1 MYHQCK
7 CRHGKTTVLI
17 AKILYLHYEKQIPL
31 EKMVV
36 LTFTNKAAGEIIER
50 LRNKEPDLT
59 EEQVQFFGTFH
70 SIAMRMLKSMLPKS
84 EELKIGLLKNE
95 LSKNEEPKGRLE
107 KSEFEPAEESS
118 FNEKAEWTAEFEIID
133 PDEEQELALH
143 LITEHGLKV
152 KYKNRLKKRLEQ
164 EYPNYKK
171 GKTVSRYKD
180 DLFRLYPLLEKEKK
194 RQNKMSFSDL
204 LEEGTKN
211 LKMGKTALP
220 AWIIVDEVQ
229 DSDTTQLEFLKA
241 LKGTDTKIFAV
252 GDPNQVIYSF
262 RGTTQNMFFLLKNRF
277 QAKELS
283 LPVNYRS
290 NASILEAAN
299 RFLQF
304 GGKIQGSN
312 ESGEKIRVRNHYDP
326 FQEAMYLADRI
337 QKLHVEGKRYQDIAI
352 FYRLQRQAEVLEK
365 MFGEQGIPYEVS
377 VKKSWKDIP
386 VLNWLMKV
394 LRFAVN
400 PEDVQAGIQ
409 ILTDKHYG
417 DSVTKKK
424 AEDIIK
430 NQKTDKSVLYRKM
443 LLLGTTYT
451 DRKEAVQSYPE
462 AEKEACSYPEGEEL
476 YDFLGL
482 KEALHPTSAD
492 YQNDSEQ
499 VIDFLNQICSYSKE
513 KKLNVTDGIREFL
526 NGALLGS
533 IENLGK
539 ERESKAGESSGKESC
554 MEAGENPEKSED
566 QKKDIN
572 DGTVKLMTL
581 HASKGLEFD
590 TVFIIGVNPGLLP
603 IRCSNFDQEEEE
615 RRLFFVGIT
624 RAKNHLELSYYTNP
638 REPGVLGTY
647 SNYLKMIPEDLLE
660 MEDVRS
666 EEEKWTNLKALARQA
681 RVEIR
686 KNEEDSKACNGIEK
700 TEKKETTESEQSD
713 SECSETGI
721 NKEQKAKHP
730 KYGTGIVTSEDD
742 MMIEV
747 DFPNYGKKQFIK
759 AFQEVELI

>member
-1 MYHQCK
+1 MSFKEEWNWLNSYQMDAVTDDSPACIVNANVGS
-7 CRHGKTTVLI
+7 GKTTVLI
-17 AKILYLHYEKQIPL
+17 AKILYLHYEKKIPL
-31 EKMVV
+31 EQMVV
-36 LTFTNKAAGEIIER
+36 LTFTNEAAGEIIER
-50 LRNKEPDLT
+50 LKKKEPDLT
-59 EEQVQFFGTFH
+59 EAQVQFFGTFH
-70 SIAMRMLKSMLPKS
+70 SVAMRILKSR
-84 EELKIGLLKNE
+84 
-95 LSKNEEPKGRLE
+95 LSKISDTEAAG
-107 KSEFEPAEESS
+107 
-118 FNEKAEWTAEFEIID
+118 WTADFEIID

-143 LITEHGLKV
+143 LIGEYGLKV

-164 EYPNYKK
+164 EYQNYKK

-180 DLFRLYPLLEKEKK
+180 DLFLLYPLLEKEKK
-194 RQNKMSFSDL
+194 HQNKMSFSDL

-211 LKMGKTALP
+211 LKMGKTFHP

-229 DSDTTQLEFLKA
+229 DSDATQLEFLET
-241 LKGTDTKIFAV
+241 LKGPETKIFAV

-290 NASILEAAN
+290 NASILQAAN
-299 RFLQF
+299 RLRQF
-304 GGKIQGSN
+304 GEKIEGSN
-312 ESGEKIRVRNHYDP
+312 GSSEKIRVKNHYDP

-337 QKLHVEGKRYQDIAI
+337 QRLHAEGKPYQDIAI
-352 FYRLQRQAEVLEK
+352 FYRLQKQAEVLER
-365 MFGEQGIPYEVS
+365 MFKEQEIPYEVS
-377 VKKSWKDIP
+377 VKKSWKDVP
-386 VLNWLMKV
+386 VLNWFMKV

-400 PEDVQAGIQ
+400 PQDVQAGMQ
-409 ILTDKHYG
+409 VLTDKHYG
-417 DSVTKKK
+417 DSLTKKK

-443 LLLGTTYT
+443 LLFGAAYT
-451 DRKEAVQSYPE
+451 DRKEKVQFCSD
-462 AEKEACSYPEGEEL
+462 AEKETCSYPDGKEL

-499 VIDFLNQICSYSKE
+499 VMDFLNQICIYSRE
-513 KKLNVTDGIREFL
+513 KKLSVTAGIREFL

-533 IENLGK
+533 IDNFGK
-539 ERESKAGESSGKESC
+539 KKLTGLAGKTEKQESQ
-554 MEAGENPEKSED
+554 EADKCN
-566 QKKDIN
+566 
-572 DGTVKLMTL
+572 GTVKLMTL

-603 IRCSNFDQEEEE
+603 MRCSNFDQEEEE

-638 REPGVLGTY
+638 GEPGVLGTY
-647 SNYLKMIPEDLLE
+647 SNYLKMIPEELLE
-660 MEDVRS
+660 MDELRS
-666 EEEKWTNLKALARQA
+666 EEEKRTNLRSLAREV
-681 RVEIR
+681 REEIR
-686 KNEEDSKACNGIEK
+686 KNEEEK
-700 TEKKETTESEQSD
+700 IRK
-713 SECSETGI
+713 SETDESGADGSETNKFEGKEFETNRSGI
-721 NKEQKAKHP
+721 DETEHKAVHP
-730 KYGTGIVTSEDD
+730 KYGTGIVISEDD

>member
-1 MYHQCK
+1 MSFKEEWNWLNSYQMDAVTDDSPACIVNANVGS
-7 CRHGKTTVLI
+7 GKTTVLI
-17 AKILYLHYEKQIPL
+17 AKILYLHYEKKIPL
-31 EKMVV
+31 EQMVV
-36 LTFTNKAAGEIIER
+36 LTFTNEAAGEIIER
-50 LRNKEPDLT
+50 LKKKEPDLT
-59 EEQVQFFGTFH
+59 EAQVQFFGTFH
-70 SIAMRMLKSMLPKS
+70 SVAMRMLKSVLPKS
-84 EELKIGLLKNE
+84 EVPKSGLSKSELSENE
-95 LSKNEEPKGRLE
+95 LET
-107 KSEFEPAEESS
+107 AEESAA
-118 FNEKAEWTAEFEIID
+118 NEKVGWTADFEIID
-133 PDEEQELALH
+133 PDEEQDLALQ
-143 LITEHGLKV
+143 LIGEYGLKV

-164 EYPNYKK
+164 EYLNYKK

-180 DLFRLYPLLEKEKK
+180 DLFLLYPILEKEKK

-211 LKMGKTALP
+211 LKMGKASHP

-229 DSDTTQLEFLKA
+229 DSDAAQLEFLEA
-241 LKGTDTKIFAV
+241 LKGTETKIFAV

-283 LPVNYRS
+283 LPINYRS
-290 NASILEAAN
+290 NASILQAAN
-299 RFLQF
+299 RFRQF

-312 ESGEKIRVRNHYDP
+312 GSSEKIRVKNHYDS

-337 QKLHVEGKRYQDIAI
+337 QRLHVEGKPYKDIAI
-352 FYRLQRQAEVLEK
+352 FYRLQKQAEVLEK
-365 MFGEQGIPYEVS
+365 MFEEQGIPYEVS

-400 PEDVQAGIQ
+400 PQDVQAGMQ
-409 ILTDKHYG
+409 VLTDKHYG

-443 LLLGTTYT
+443 LLLGTTYS
-451 DRKEAVQSYPE
+451 DRKEEVKSYSDI
-462 AEKEACSYPEGEEL
+462 EKGACSYPDGEEL
-476 YDFLGL
+476 YEFLGL

-499 VIDFLNQICSYSKE
+499 VMDFLNQICSYSRE
-513 KKLNVTDGIREFL
+513 KKLSVTGGIREFL

-533 IENLGK
+533 IDKKLEK
-539 ERESKAGESSGKESC
+539 QEKMESQELHR
-554 MEAGENPEKSED
+554 D
-566 QKKDIN
+566 

-603 IRCSNFDQEEEE
+603 MRCSNFDQEEEE

-638 REPGVLGTY
+638 GEPGVLGTY
-647 SNYLKMIPEDLLE
+647 SNYLKMVPEELLE
-660 MEDVRS
+660 MDELRS
-666 EEEKWTNLKALARQA
+666 EEEKRTNLRSLAREV
-681 RVEIR
+681 REEIR
-686 KNEEDSKACNGIEK
+686 KNEEEK
-700 TEKKETTESEQSD
+700 PETNKFETD
-713 SECSETGI
+713 KSETNGLTAEEAEQTQQDT
-721 NKEQKAKHP
+721 NKEQKALHP
-730 KYGTGIVTSEDD
+730 KYGMGIVTSEDD

-747 DFPNYGKKQFIK
+747 EFQNYGKKEFIK
-759 AFQEVELI
+759 AFQEIELI

>member
-1 MYHQCK
+1 MSFTEEWNWLNSYQMDAVTDESPACIVNANVGS
-7 CRHGKTTVLI
+7 GKTTVLI
-17 AKILYLHYEKQIPL
+17 AKILYLHYEKKIPL

-50 LRNKEPDLT
+50 LWNKEPDLT

-70 SIAMRMLKSMLPKS
+70 SVAMRMLKSVLPENK
-84 EELKIGLLKNE
+84 
-95 LSKNEEPKGRLE
+95 LE
-107 KSEFEPAEESS
+107 TAEESAS
-118 FNEKAEWTAEFEIID
+118 YEKAEWTADFEIID
-133 PDEEQELALH
+133 PDEEQELALR

-180 DLFRLYPLLEKEKK
+180 DLFLLYPLLEKEKK
-194 RQNKMSFSDL
+194 RQNKMSFSNL

-211 LKMGKTALP
+211 LKMGKTSLP

-229 DSDTTQLEFLKA
+229 DSDTTQLEFLEA
-241 LKGTDTKIFAV
+241 LKGTETKIFAV

-262 RGTTQNMFFLLKNRF
+262 RGTTQNMFFLLKKRF

-290 NASILEAAN
+290 NTSILEAAN

-312 ESGEKIRVRNHYDP
+312 GSGEKIRVKNHYDP

-337 QKLHVEGKRYQDIAI
+337 QKLHAEGKRYQDIAV

-386 VLNWLMKV
+386 VLN
-394 LRFAVN
+394 
-400 PEDVQAGIQ
+400 
-409 ILTDKHYG
+409 
-417 DSVTKKK
+417 
-424 AEDIIK
+424 
-430 NQKTDKSVLYRKM
+430 
-443 LLLGTTYT
+443 
-451 DRKEAVQSYPE
+451 
-462 AEKEACSYPEGEEL
+462 
-476 YDFLGL
+476 
-482 KEALHPTSAD
+482 
-492 YQNDSEQ
+492 
-499 VIDFLNQICSYSKE
+499 
-513 KKLNVTDGIREFL
+513 
-526 NGALLGS
+526 GALLGS
-533 IENLGK
+533 IENSGK
-539 ERESKAGESSGKESC
+539 ERES
-554 MEAGENPEKSED
+554 EA
-566 QKKDIN
+566 N

-638 REPGVLGTY
+638 GEPGVLGTY

-666 EEEKWTNLKALARQA
+666 EEEKRTNLKALARQA
-681 RVEIR
+681 RAEIR

-700 TEKKETTESEQSD
+700 TEKKEMTESEQSD
-713 SECSETGI
+713 SERSESGI
-721 NKEQKAKHP
+721 NKEQEAKHP

>member
-1 MYHQCK
+1 MSFTEEWNWLNSYQMDAVTDESPACIVNANVGS
-7 CRHGKTTVLI
+7 GKTTVLI
-17 AKILYLHYEKQIPL
+17 AKILYLHYEKKISL

-70 SIAMRMLKSMLPKS
+70 SVAMRMLKSVLPENK
-84 EELKIGLLKNE
+84 
-95 LSKNEEPKGRLE
+95 LE
-107 KSEFEPAEESS
+107 TAEESAS
-118 FNEKAEWTAEFEIID
+118 YEKAEWTADFEIID

-180 DLFRLYPLLEKEKK
+180 DLFLLYPLLEKEKK
-194 RQNKMSFSDL
+194 RQNKMSFSNL

-211 LKMGKTALP
+211 LKMGKTSLP

-229 DSDTTQLEFLKA
+229 DSDTTQLEFLEA
-241 LKGTDTKIFAV
+241 LKGTETKIFAV

-262 RGTTQNMFFLLKNRF
+262 RGTTQNMFFLLKKRF

-290 NASILEAAN
+290 NTSILEAAN

-312 ESGEKIRVRNHYDP
+312 GSGEKIRVKNHYDP

-337 QKLHVEGKRYQDIAI
+337 QKLHAEGKRYQDIAV

-386 VLNWLMKV
+386 VLN
-394 LRFAVN
+394 
-400 PEDVQAGIQ
+400 
-409 ILTDKHYG
+409 
-417 DSVTKKK
+417 
-424 AEDIIK
+424 
-430 NQKTDKSVLYRKM
+430 
-443 LLLGTTYT
+443 
-451 DRKEAVQSYPE
+451 
-462 AEKEACSYPEGEEL
+462 
-476 YDFLGL
+476 
-482 KEALHPTSAD
+482 
-492 YQNDSEQ
+492 
-499 VIDFLNQICSYSKE
+499 
-513 KKLNVTDGIREFL
+513 
-526 NGALLGS
+526 GALLGS
-533 IENLGK
+533 IENSGK
-539 ERESKAGESSGKESC
+539 ERES
-554 MEAGENPEKSED
+554 EA
-566 QKKDIN
+566 N

-638 REPGVLGTY
+638 GEPGVLGTY

-666 EEEKWTNLKALARQA
+666 EEEKRTNLKVLARQA
-681 RVEIR
+681 RAEIR

-713 SECSETGI
+713 SERSESGI
-721 NKEQKAKHP
+721 NKEQEAKHP

>member
-1 MYHQCK
+1 MSFTEEWNWLNSYQMDAVTDESPACIVNANVGS
-7 CRHGKTTVLI
+7 GKTTVLI
-17 AKILYLHYEKQIPL
+17 AKILYLHYEKKIPL

-70 SIAMRMLKSMLPKS
+70 SVAMRMLKSVLPENK
-84 EELKIGLLKNE
+84 
-95 LSKNEEPKGRLE
+95 LE
-107 KSEFEPAEESS
+107 TAEESAS
-118 FNEKAEWTAEFEIID
+118 YEKAEWTADFEIID
-133 PDEEQELALH
+133 PDEEQELALR

-180 DLFRLYPLLEKEKK
+180 DLFLLYPLLEKEKK
-194 RQNKMSFSDL
+194 RQNKMSFSNL

-211 LKMGKTALP
+211 LKMGKTSLP

-229 DSDTTQLEFLKA
+229 DSDTTQLEFLEA
-241 LKGTDTKIFAV
+241 LKGTETKIFAV

-262 RGTTQNMFFLLKNRF
+262 RGTTQNMFFLLKKRF

-290 NASILEAAN
+290 NTSILEAAN

-312 ESGEKIRVRNHYDP
+312 GSGEKIRVKNHYDP

-337 QKLHVEGKRYQDIAI
+337 QKLHAEGKRYQDIAV

-400 PEDVQAGIQ
+400 PEDVQSGIQ
-409 ILTDKHYG
+409 VLTDKHYG

-430 NQKTDKSVLYRKM
+430 NQKTEKSELYQKII
-443 LLLGTTYT
+443 LFGAAYAQQENEGTQ
-451 DRKEAVQSYPE
+451 DGPD
-462 AEKEACSYPEGEEL
+462 GEEL
-476 YDFLGL
+476 YDVLGL

-513 KKLNVTDGIREFL
+513 KKLSVTDGIREFL

-533 IENLGK
+533 IENSGK
-539 ERESKAGESSGKESC
+539 ERES
-554 MEAGENPEKSED
+554 EA
-566 QKKDIN
+566 N

-638 REPGVLGTY
+638 GEPGVLGTY

-666 EEEKWTNLKALARQA
+666 KEEKRTNLKVLARQA
-681 RVEIR
+681 RAEIR

-713 SECSETGI
+713 SERSESGI
-721 NKEQKAKHP
+721 NKEQEAKHP

>member
-1 MYHQCK
+1 MSFTEEWNWLNSYQMDAVTDESPACIVNANVGS
-7 CRHGKTTVLI
+7 GKTTVLI
-17 AKILYLHYEKQIPL
+17 AKILYLHYEKKIPL

-70 SIAMRMLKSMLPKS
+70 SVAMRMLKSVLPENK
-84 EELKIGLLKNE
+84 
-95 LSKNEEPKGRLE
+95 LE
-107 KSEFEPAEESS
+107 TAEESALY
-118 FNEKAEWTAEFEIID
+118 EKAEWTADFEIID
-133 PDEEQELALH
+133 PDEEQELALR

-180 DLFRLYPLLEKEKK
+180 DLFLLYPLLEKEKK
-194 RQNKMSFSDL
+194 RQNKMSFSNL

-211 LKMGKTALP
+211 LKMGKTSLP

-229 DSDTTQLEFLKA
+229 DSDTTQLEFLEA
-241 LKGTDTKIFAV
+241 LKGTETKIFAV

-262 RGTTQNMFFLLKNRF
+262 RGTTQNMFFLLKKRF

-290 NASILEAAN
+290 NTSILEAAN

-312 ESGEKIRVRNHYDP
+312 GSGEKIRVKNHYDP

-337 QKLHVEGKRYQDIAI
+337 QKLHAEGKRYQDIAV

-386 VLNWLMKV
+386 VLNW
-394 LRFAVN
+394 
-400 PEDVQAGIQ
+400 
-409 ILTDKHYG
+409 
-417 DSVTKKK
+417 
-424 AEDIIK
+424 
-430 NQKTDKSVLYRKM
+430 
-443 LLLGTTYT
+443 
-451 DRKEAVQSYPE
+451 
-462 AEKEACSYPEGEEL
+462 
-476 YDFLGL
+476 
-482 KEALHPTSAD
+482 
-492 YQNDSEQ
+492 
-499 VIDFLNQICSYSKE
+499 
-513 KKLNVTDGIREFL
+513 
-526 NGALLGS
+526 ALLGS
-533 IENLGK
+533 IENSGK
-539 ERESKAGESSGKESC
+539 ERES
-554 MEAGENPEKSED
+554 EA
-566 QKKDIN
+566 N

-638 REPGVLGTY
+638 GEPGVLGTY

-666 EEEKWTNLKALARQA
+666 EEEKRTNLKALARQA
-681 RVEIR
+681 RAEIR

-700 TEKKETTESEQSD
+700 TEKKEMTESEQSD
-713 SECSETGI
+713 SERSESGI
-721 NKEQKAKHP
+721 NKEQEAKHP